1 MTGALECRVY
11 AGKYKKDEAGKVD
24 LGQTEDF
31 ETIAVP
37 LDLSTRSSLSSP
49 ACPVFHFTYNQPWLS

>member
-11 AGKYKKDEAGKVD
+11 AGKYKKDEAGKAD
-24 LGQTEDF
+24 LGQTEDL
-31 ETIAVP
+31 ETISVT

-49 ACPVFHFTYNQPWLS
+49 ACPVLCFTSNQP